1 MNYIIEPGSLNDV
14 DELEQLY
21 NELND
26 YLSATVN
33 YPGWIKGIYPIRE
46 NALNGV
52 KNNTL
57 FVLRHDGRIAGSVVL
72 DHQPEEAYE
81 GVK

>member
-1 MNYIIEPGSLNDV
+1 MILKPNLLMNYIIEPGSLNDV

-21 NELND
+21 HELND

-57 FVLRHDGRIAGSVVL
+57 FVLLILNVLSIFTRIKVN
-72 DHQPEEAYE
+72 
-81 GVK
+81 

>member
-1 MNYIIEPGSLNDV
+1 MILKPNLLMNYIIEPGSLNDV

-57 FVLRHDGRIAGSVVL
+57 FVLLILNVLSIFTRIKVN
-72 DHQPEEAYE
+72 
-81 GVK
+81 